1 MVESTNSPR
10 LNNFPVPLSTFIGRE
25 HEISAIKQLLLYNR
39 LVTLTGV
46 GGSGKTRLA
55 IQMINELLNQF
66 EQGAWFIEFA
76 PLDDDSLLAQ
86 AVAST
91 LGVREKKNQP
101 LIDEV
106 IDHIQR
112 HHSLLIFDN
121 CEHLIDACAK
131 LAEKLLQACQNL
143 QILAT
148 SREPLGI
155 SGEAV
160 WTVPPLSL
168 PELYP
173 WRDPSSGEIAL
184 PAYQQSEAVQL
195 FLNRAVLVSPNF
207 ALTKDNGAWIAEI
220 CRRLDGLPLAIE
232 LAAARVRAL
241 SLQQIAERL
250 NDRFSLLTGGH
261 RTAPARQQTLEATLD
276 WSYALLSIT
285 ERKVLQNLS
294 VFSGGGTLDAVEY
307 VCTGNGV
314 EAGEVLDILTHLVE
328 KSLTVATQKSDKM
341 RYSLLETI
349 RQYAGEKLIVSGS
362 VDETKD
368 RHLKYF
374 MEWAENAETHL
385 DTSDQLLWLE
395 RYKAE
400 HDNLRAALRWS
411 QSKKERGETGLKLAA
426 ACGRY
431 WRLHGHFNEGR
442 THLSLVLSLA
452 GAKKRSATRAKALF
466 RAGVLAYLQSDYPA
480 SESLLEESLSI
491 SQELGQAGKLHAAN
505 ALEMLGEV
513 ATERGDYETAM
524 AFFEEA
530 MPIYKHL
537 NDKHGL
543 GEMLMQFSWA
553 YMRMGNYENA
563 AEYLEEFLTV
573 AIEANYTTHIAFALG
588 GLGELAIRQGKYER
602 ASKLLEESLGLHR
615 QTGDKWDIATSL
627 GSLGW
632 LALRQGNLANTK
644 NLLDE
649 SLKIRREIDDRGGI
663 AWCLEKLGKT
673 AFLEKQPK
681 KAAIIFGAAS
691 ALRTTTE
698 SVIDPADQPEYKRII
713 SGLQSALGLD
723 TFNSAWTRGESTPLE
738 DMIQYALSE
747 PEKEPE
753 EEQSST
759 KDRFGGLSNRE
770 RETAALI
777 AQGKSNRDIAE
788 IMTVRKKTVETY
800 VTRILNKLGFKSRV
814 EVATWAIETGLK
826 DAEFDR
832 E

>member
-1 MVESTNSPR
+1 MLSSGQS
-10 LNNFPVPLSTFIGRE
+10 NNLPFPLSTFIGRE
-25 HEISAIKQLLLYNR
+25 QEISSLKQLLLKNR
-39 LVTLTGV
+39 VVTLTGV

-55 IQMINELLNQF
+55 IKTANELLNKS
-66 EQGAWFIEFA
+66 EQGIWFIEFA
-76 PLDDDSLLAQ
+76 SLDDDSLVTQ
-86 AVAST
+86 VVAT
-91 LGVREKKNQP
+91 ILGVRERKNSP
-101 LIDEV
+101 LLDDLIE
-106 IDHIQR
+106 HLQNHR
-112 HHSLLIFDN
+112 SLLIFDN
-121 CEHLIDACAK
+121 CEHLIEACAMFV
-131 LAEKLLQACQNL
+131 EKLLQACPNL

-155 SGEAV
+155 PGEAI
-160 WTVPPLSL
+160 WTVPPMSL
-168 PELYP
+168 PESHP
-173 WRDPSSGEIAL
+173 WHDPSSGEIAL

-195 FLNRAVLVSPNF
+195 FLNRAMLVSPNF

-220 CRRLDGLPLAIE
+220 CRRLDGIPLAIE
-232 LAAARVRAL
+232 LAAARVPAL

-250 NDRFSLLTGGH
+250 DNRFNLLTGGH

-276 WSYALLSIT
+276 WSYALLSET
-285 ERKVLQNLS
+285 ECRVLQNLS
-294 VFSGGGTLDAVEY
+294 VFSVGGTLEAVEH
-307 VCTGNGV
+307 VCAGESI
-314 EAGEVLDILTHLVE
+314 EAGEVLDTLTQLVD
-328 KSLTVATQKSDKM
+328 KSLTVAAQRSNEM

-349 RQYAGEKLIVSGS
+349 RQYAREKLVASS
-362 VDETKD
+362 KVDKIKD
-368 RHLKYF
+368 RHLNYF
-374 MEWAENAETHL
+374 LEWAENAETHL

-400 HDNLRAALRWS
+400 HDNLRVALRWS
-411 QSKKERGETGLKLAA
+411 RSNKENNEAGLRLAA

-442 THLSLVLSLA
+442 THLSLALSQVGTNMQTVA
-452 GAKKRSATRAKALF
+452 RAKALF
-466 RAGVLAYLQSDYPA
+466 RSGVLAYLQSDYLA
-480 SESLLEESLSI
+480 SESLLEESLAI
-491 SQELGQAGKLHAAN
+491 SQELGQAGKMHAAN

-573 AIEANYTTHIAFALG
+573 AREANYTTHIAFALG

-615 QTGDKWDIATSL
+615 QTGDKWDIATLL

-644 NLLDE
+644 NLLDK

-753 EEQSST
+753 EEQNST

-777 AQGKSNRDIAE
+777 AQGKSNREIAE
-788 IMTVRKKTVETY
+788 FMTVRKKTVETY

-826 DAEFDR
+826 DAKPDR

>member
-1 MVESTNSPR
+1 MLSSGQS
-10 LNNFPVPLSTFIGRE
+10 NNLPFPLSTFIGRE
-25 HEISAIKQLLLYNR
+25 QEISSLKQLLLKNR
-39 LVTLTGV
+39 VVTLTGV

-55 IQMINELLNQF
+55 IKTANELLNKS
-66 EQGAWFIEFA
+66 EQGIWFIEFA
-76 PLDDDSLLAQ
+76 SLDDDSLVTQ
-86 AVAST
+86 VVAT
-91 LGVREKKNQP
+91 ILGVRERKNSP
-101 LIDEV
+101 LLDDLIE
-106 IDHIQR
+106 HLQNHR
-112 HHSLLIFDN
+112 SLLIFDN
-121 CEHLIDACAK
+121 CEHLIEACAMFV
-131 LAEKLLQACQNL
+131 EKLLQACPNL

-155 SGEAV
+155 PGEAI
-160 WTVPPLSL
+160 WTVPPMSL
-168 PELYP
+168 PESHP
-173 WRDPSSGEIAL
+173 WHDPSSGEIAL

-195 FLNRAVLVSPNF
+195 FLNRAMLVSPNF

-220 CRRLDGLPLAIE
+220 CRRLDGIPLAIE
-232 LAAARVRAL
+232 LAAARVPAL

-250 NDRFSLLTGGH
+250 DNRFNLLTGGH

-276 WSYALLSIT
+276 WSYALLSET
-285 ERKVLQNLS
+285 ECRVLQNLS
-294 VFSGGGTLDAVEY
+294 VFSVGGTLEAVEH
-307 VCTGNGV
+307 VCAGESI
-314 EAGEVLDILTHLVE
+314 EAGEVLDTLTQLVD
-328 KSLTVATQKSDKM
+328 KSLTVAAQRSNEM

-349 RQYAGEKLIVSGS
+349 RQYAREKLVASS
-362 VDETKD
+362 KVDKIKD
-368 RHLKYF
+368 RHLNYF
-374 MEWAENAETHL
+374 LEWAENAETHL

-400 HDNLRAALRWS
+400 HDNLRVALRWS
-411 QSKKERGETGLKLAA
+411 RSNKENNEAGLRLAA

-442 THLSLVLSLA
+442 THLSLALSQVGTNMQTVA
-452 GAKKRSATRAKALF
+452 RAKALF
-466 RAGVLAYLQSDYPA
+466 RSGVLAYLQSDYLA
-480 SESLLEESLSI
+480 SESLLEESLAI
-491 SQELGQAGKLHAAN
+491 SQELGQAGKMHAAN

-573 AIEANYTTHIAFALG
+573 AREANYTTHIAFALG

-615 QTGDKWDIATSL
+615 QTGDKWDIATLL

-644 NLLDE
+644 NLLDK

-723 TFNSAWTRGESTPLE
+723 IFNSAWTRGESTPLE

-753 EEQSST
+753 EEQNST

-777 AQGKSNRDIAE
+777 AQGKSNREIAE
-788 IMTVRKKTVETY
+788 FMTVRKKTVETY

-826 DAEFDR
+826 DAKPDR